1 LPVLFL
7 LAYEIQLFFKRCFFL
22 TSLPDWGV
30 MKFVLAELD
39 AGPLKVPGRV
49 QPQCCEVQ
57 DALQGIVRS

>member
-1 LPVLFL
+1 M
-7 LAYEIQLFFKRCFFL
+7 LFFFLL

-49 QPQCCEVQ
+49 CNLSVATCN
-57 DALQGIVRS
+57 